1 VGIGPD
7 QPPGRLQATRLEDRN
22 RCRLGL
28 LEKSDHGIDQDHGHD
43 HAGVDPL
50 LEQGGNQTRGE
61 QDMNQR
67 LVKLRQKL
75 LNRVPSPARGDLI
88 GTEMFQA
95 MFDVK
100 SREPASGIA
109 VQSFDDLFGVE
120 TMPMS
125 ADQCFHREFLR
136 FVARG

>member
-1 VGIGPD
+1 MGIGPD
-7 QPPGRLQATRLEDRN
+7 QPPGRLQATRLEDRT

-28 LEKSDHGIDQDHGHD
+28 LEKSNHGIDQDHGHD

-50 LEQGGNQTRGE
+50 LEQGGNQARGE

-67 LVKLRQKL
+67 LVKMRQKL
-75 LNRVPSPARGDLI
+75 QNRVPLPARGDLT
-88 GTEMFQA
+88 GTDRFQA

-100 SREPASGIA
+100 SREPPSGIA
-109 VQSFDDLFGVE
+109 VQSFDDLFGIE

-125 ADQCFHREFLR
+125 ADQRFHRLLLR
-136 FVARG
+136 FIARG